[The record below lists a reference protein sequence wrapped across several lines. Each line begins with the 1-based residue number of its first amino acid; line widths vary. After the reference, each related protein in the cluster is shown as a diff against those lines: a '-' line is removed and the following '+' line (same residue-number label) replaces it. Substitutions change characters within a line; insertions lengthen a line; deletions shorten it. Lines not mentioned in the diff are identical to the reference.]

1 MLLETTESPLDRK
14 EMKSVNLKGDKTWIF
29 AGRTDAETEAQT
41 EAETDANRLLTG
53 KFPDPGKD
61 WKQKEKRALEY
72 EVAGQHHRYNERELG
87 QILEMVRDREA
98 WSAAVHG
105 LTELDTIGWLNNND
119 NNK

>member
-14 EMKSVNLKGDKTWIF
+14 EIKSVNLKGDKTWIF
-29 AGRTDAETEAQT
+29 TGRTDVETEAQT
-41 EAETDANRLLTG
+41 EAETDANRLLPG
-53 KFPDPGKD
+53 KVPDPGKD
-61 WKQKEKRALEY
+61 WRQKEKWALED
-72 EVAGQHHRYNERELG
+72 EVAGQHHRCNQHELG

-105 LTELDTIGWLNNND
+105 LTELDTTEWLKNNN